1 MYYNINIFL
10 DTYYVFEKLSSSP
23 DDIIDVTQEN
33 NADSNNVG
41 YTLLNTSKISCK
53 MIYNLLIHKDPR
65 VVLVENTKHTSD
77 CSSQFRYPAIIDD
90 KEAVVTKFDKFV
102 SCKYCFITFSDDN
115 NPSEKKSNYN

>member
-10 DTYYVFEKLSSSP
+10 DTYYVFEKLLSSP

-65 VVLVENTKHTSD
+65 VILVKNTKHTSD

-102 SCKYCFITFSDDN
+102 SCKYYFITVHRRRTH
-115 NPSEKKSNYN
+115 

>member
-1 MYYNINIFL
+1 M
-10 DTYYVFEKLSSSP
+10 FEKLLSSP

-65 VVLVENTKHTSD
+65 VILVENTKNTLQTAGVSLGILQ
-77 CSSQFRYPAIIDD
+77 SLMI
-90 KEAVVTKFDKFV
+90 KELW
-102 SCKYCFITFSDDN
+102 
-115 NPSEKKSNYN
+115 